1 MQEDSNII
9 QSDRNTRNA
18 TKARSNAVCKHAVTN
33 HTEAQ
38 LLSLQVIEISAL
50 KTGQVMLQAGV
61 GVGVAVC
68 ELVNVILTVET
79 EGERH
84 HVVPPMVG
92 AAVVIHI
99 LGWQSLPVTKRERPH
114 DIEMQLVCFLN
125 EHSL

>member
-1 MQEDSNII
+1 MCSKQQTQEDANII
-9 QSDRNTRNA
+9 HTDRNTGNT
-18 TKARSNAVCKHAVTN
+18 TKTCSNAVCKHAETN

-50 KTGQVMLQAGV
+50 QAGQVMLQTGV
-61 GVGVAVC
+61 GVRVAVRK
-68 ELVNVILTVET
+68 LINVILAVET

-99 LGWQSLPVTKRERPH
+99 LGW
-114 DIEMQLVCFLN
+114 
-125 EHSL
+125 